1 MRLSGNLWRHGDF
14 LRLWLA
20 DTVSQLTRQVTGL
33 ALPTVAVLLLDVT
46 PLQMGILSALEF
58 LAFPLLGLFVGV
70 WADRF
75 GRKPMLVVS
84 NLVRMATLATVPAAY
99 VAHLLSLYQLYAVAL
114 VMGVGG
120 VFFEITYQAYLPSLI
135 DKKDLVEGNTKL
147 TASGSFAQASGQGL
161 AGLLMTVFGAA
172 LSVGADVAGFLVSAV
187 ALASIRKKEPRQE
200 RARED
205 FFLEMKEGAKV
216 VLGNKTLWSIA
227 GCSATANLG
236 GNMAYTMLL
245 IFAYRSLGLTTS
257 VIWIPFMVGIAGVA
271 LGAIAAGGIT
281 RRLGLGHAIAAGAMG
296 KFFLLLI
303 PLASYGLPLVVLA
316 ASQFLTAFFLP
327 VYNINQVSLRQAMTP
342 DRLQGRMNAT
352 MRTIV
357 WGTIP
362 VGAVLGGLAGNAVGV
377 VPTIIA
383 GGVLGGSAFL
393 WVVLGPVFGL
403 RGQPAELL

>member
-1 MRLSGNLWRHGDF
+1 
-14 LRLWLA
+14 
-20 DTVSQLTRQVTGL
+20 
-33 ALPTVAVLLLDVT
+33 
-46 PLQMGILSALEF
+46 
-58 LAFPLLGLFVGV
+58 
-70 WADRF
+70 
-75 GRKPMLVVS
+75 
-84 NLVRMATLATVPAAY
+84 
-99 VAHLLSLYQLYAVAL
+99 
-114 VMGVGG
+114 MGVGG

-172 LSVGADVAGFLVSAV
+172 LSVGADVAGFLISAV